1 MTVKG
6 LKMNINVKAKTVNL
20 TDTRTS
26 ALASIIV
33 TATLGAAL
41 LFMAGFAQSATLHDT
56 AHDSRHAIGFP
67 CH

>member
-1 MTVKG
+1 
-6 LKMNINVKAKTVNL
+6 MNINVTAKTVNL

-41 LFMAGFAQSATLHDT
+41 LFMAGFSQSATLHDT